1 MLWLIFIII
10 ITLLLIILLLL
21 LLLLLLKVHAILRDN
36 ASNMKK
42 AMRDLG
48 VSSLGCFSH
57 MIQLVVHDGLLS
69 QRSVSDA
76 LASGRKIIGH
86 FKHSPLATSRLETV
100 QTGLGMPVKRLIQD
114 VPTRWNSTFYMTA
127 SLLEQKSAISLY
139 AADHQ
144 LPATL
149 TASDWTLLEKIN
161 TLLAPFEEITKQIS
175 FATSTT
181 SEVIPSVIVL
191 KRLLAKQ
198 TTEDSGIKTMKATLL
213 AAMGT
218 RFQTVE
224 AEPLYSVSTIMN
236 PRYKDRYV
244 TLIVSCIV

>member
-1 MLWLIFIII
+1 MFLSFFSCFKDRMLWLIFIII
-10 ITLLLIILLLL
+10 ITLLLIILFF
-21 LLLLLLKVHAILRDN
+21 LLLLLKVHAILRDN

-114 VPTRWNSTFYMTA
+114 VPTRWNSTFY
-127 SLLEQKSAISLY
+127 I
-139 AADHQ
+139 
-144 LPATL
+144 
-149 TASDWTLLEKIN
+149 
-161 TLLAPFEEITKQIS
+161 
-175 FATSTT
+175 
-181 SEVIPSVIVL
+181 
-191 KRLLAKQ
+191 
-198 TTEDSGIKTMKATLL
+198 
-213 AAMGT
+213 
-218 RFQTVE
+218 
-224 AEPLYSVSTIMN
+224 
-236 PRYKDRYV
+236 
-244 TLIVSCIV
+244 

>member
-1 MLWLIFIII
+1 
-10 ITLLLIILLLL
+10 
-21 LLLLLLKVHAILRDN
+21 
-36 ASNMKK
+36 
-42 AMRDLG
+42 
-48 VSSLGCFSH
+48 
-57 MIQLVVHDGLLS
+57 
-69 QRSVSDA
+69 
-76 LASGRKIIGH
+76 
-86 FKHSPLATSRLETV
+86 
-100 QTGLGMPVKRLIQD
+100 
-114 VPTRWNSTFYMTA
+114 MTA

-224 AEPLYSVSTIMN
+224 AEPLYSVSTILD

>member
-1 MLWLIFIII
+1 
-10 ITLLLIILLLL
+10 
-21 LLLLLLKVHAILRDN
+21 
-36 ASNMKK
+36 
-42 AMRDLG
+42 MRDLG

-127 SLLEQKSAISLY
+127 SLLEQKSAISLLQTTSSQQ
-139 AADHQ
+139 HWQ
-144 LPATL
+144 QVTGPC
-149 TASDWTLLEKIN
+149 WTN

-224 AEPLYSVSTIMN
+224 AEPLYSVSTILD

>member
-1 MLWLIFIII
+1 MFPPAG
-10 ITLLLIILLLL
+10 T
-21 LLLLLLKVHAILRDN
+21 A
-36 ASNMKK
+36 
-42 AMRDLG
+42 
-48 VSSLGCFSH
+48 
-57 MIQLVVHDGLLS
+57 
-69 QRSVSDA
+69 
-76 LASGRKIIGH
+76 
-86 FKHSPLATSRLETV
+86 P
-100 QTGLGMPVKRLIQD
+100 
-114 VPTRWNSTFYMTA
+114 FYMTA

-224 AEPLYSVSTIMN
+224 AEPLYSVSTILD

>member
-1 MLWLIFIII
+1 
-10 ITLLLIILLLL
+10 
-21 LLLLLLKVHAILRDN
+21 
-36 ASNMKK
+36 
-42 AMRDLG
+42 
-48 VSSLGCFSH
+48 
-57 MIQLVVHDGLLS
+57 
-69 QRSVSDA
+69 
-76 LASGRKIIGH
+76 
-86 FKHSPLATSRLETV
+86 
-100 QTGLGMPVKRLIQD
+100 
-114 VPTRWNSTFYMTA
+114 MTA

-198 TTEDSGIKTMKATLL
+198 TTEDSGIKTMKPTLL

-224 AEPLYSVSTIMN
+224 AEPLYSVSTILD

>member
-1 MLWLIFIII
+1 MFPP
-10 ITLLLIILLLL
+10 
-21 LLLLLLKVHAILRDN
+21 A
-36 ASNMKK
+36 
-42 AMRDLG
+42 G
-48 VSSLGCFSH
+48 
-57 MIQLVVHDGLLS
+57 
-69 QRSVSDA
+69 
-76 LASGRKIIGH
+76 
-86 FKHSPLATSRLETV
+86 
-100 QTGLGMPVKRLIQD
+100 
-114 VPTRWNSTFYMTA
+114 TFYMTA

-181 SEVIPSVIVL
+181 SEVIPSVIAL

-198 TTEDSGIKTMKATLL
+198 TTEGSGIKTMKATLL

-224 AEPLYSVSTIMN
+224 AEPLYCFNHIGPTLQRQILHKCREQQACKKCTD
-236 PRYKDRYV
+236 PRGGEK
-244 TLIVSCIV
+244 